1 MNYKK
6 INKVLMQILERK
18 YDVKIDANIK
28 MKEGETNENKQ
39 EKTKKDNIKSN
50 AIHNMLSECGQAW
63 LYLDLWQQQH

>member
-50 AIHNMLSECGQAW
+50 AIHDLLAECGQV
-63 LYLDLWQQQH
+63 

>member
-50 AIHNMLSECGQAW
+50 AIHNMLSECGQA
-63 LYLDLWQQQH
+63 

>member
-39 EKTKKDNIKSN
+39 EKTNIKGN
-50 AIHNMLSECGQAW
+50 DIHNLLAECGQA
-63 LYLDLWQQQH
+63 